1 MNSLKLWLTLRIHG
15 RKTYEAH
22 IDRQIQLARWF
33 EQQVTTSPH
42 FKLFAPPM
50 LPIFNLCLKEQPFNE
65 EQSARMLQAIVEEV
79 TRDGKQWISTTR
91 VNDQTVIRTMIIS
104 YLTEQKQLGELLGRL
119 HSAAEL
125 VMRFPVRTIRVSGD

>member
-1 MNSLKLWLTLRIHG
+1 
-15 RKTYEAH
+15 
-22 IDRQIQLARWF
+22 
-33 EQQVTTSPH
+33 
-42 FKLFAPPM
+42 M

-91 VNDQTVIRTMIIS
+91 VNGQTVIRTMIIS